1 MKQKLSVY
9 SVNLYQFILV
19 AVTGVLFQRSV
30 FMFVQWFALFKG
42 VISLCGV
49 ITLLILW
56 WDTNVLE
63 CCCQNL
69 IWFNQSHTLIPQ
81 LCLKALA
88 FNPFLKSTFF
98 FLV

>member
-9 SVNLYQFILV
+9 SVKLYQFILV

-42 VISLCGV
+42 AISLCGV

-56 WDTNVLE
+56 WDTNVLD
-63 CCCQNL
+63 L
-69 IWFNQSHTLIPQ
+69 IRFNQSHTLIPQ

-88 FNPFLKSTFF
+88 FKPFLKSTFF